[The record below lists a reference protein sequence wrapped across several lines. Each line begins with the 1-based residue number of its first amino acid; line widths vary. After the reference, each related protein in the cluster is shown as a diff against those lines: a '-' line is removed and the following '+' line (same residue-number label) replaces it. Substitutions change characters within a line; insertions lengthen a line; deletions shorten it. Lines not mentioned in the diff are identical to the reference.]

1 MKLIK
6 EVLKIYIEKKTHIFW
21 NFTAISVLNKFKPDN
36 RPAIDTV
43 FTLKCFFN
51 VTTNNKKETINL
63 YWCTCCTE
71 HRKKDKII
79 CIIYTIK
86 DYNPV
91 IIIGFTNLIFF
102 FRFSFDVPAMWYARD
117 HEERSFKSIN
127 REEKNC
133 YVQSTSC
140 LYWLD
145 VTRAPRQQ
153 LYFFDSELFCTS
165 KG

>member
-1 MKLIK
+1 MKRIK
-6 EVLKIYIEKKTHIFW
+6 EVLKIYIEKNPTSVEISPS
-21 NFTAISVLNKFKPDN
+21 AISVLNRFKPDN

-63 YWCTCCTE
+63 YWCACCTE

-102 FRFSFDVPAMWYARD
+102 FRFSFDVPPCGMLVIM
-117 HEERSFKSIN
+117 K
-127 REEKNC
+127 
-133 YVQSTSC
+133 
-140 LYWLD
+140 
-145 VTRAPRQQ
+145 
-153 LYFFDSELFCTS
+153 
-165 KG
+165 KGRLNL

>member
-6 EVLKIYIEKKTHIFW
+6 EVLKIYIEKKTKHICW
-21 NFTAISVLNKFKPDN
+21 NFTAISVLNRFKPDI
-36 RPAIDTV
+36 RRAIDTV

-91 IIIGFTNLIFF
+91 IIIGFTNLGFFF
-102 FRFSFDVPAMWYARD
+102 FRFSFEVPPCGMLVIM
-117 HEERSFKSIN
+117 K
-127 REEKNC
+127 
-133 YVQSTSC
+133 
-140 LYWLD
+140 
-145 VTRAPRQQ
+145 
-153 LYFFDSELFCTS
+153 
-165 KG
+165 KGRLNL

>member
-6 EVLKIYIEKKTHIFW
+6 EVLKIYIEKKPT
-21 NFTAISVLNKFKPDN
+21 SV
-36 RPAIDTV
+36 DTV

-63 YWCTCCTE
+63 YWCACCTE

-91 IIIGFTNLIFF
+91 IIIGFTNLVFF
-102 FRFSFDVPAMWYARD
+102 
-117 HEERSFKSIN
+117 
-127 REEKNC
+127 
-133 YVQSTSC
+133 
-140 LYWLD
+140 L
-145 VTRAPRQQ
+145 
-153 LYFFDSELFCTS
+153 
-165 KG
+165 

>member
-6 EVLKIYIEKKTHIFW
+6 EVLKIYIEKKKHICW
-21 NFTAISVLNKFKPDN
+21 NFTAISVLNRFKPDN
-36 RPAIDTV
+36 RPANDTV

-63 YWCTCCTE
+63 YWCACCTE

-91 IIIGFTNLIFF
+91 IIIGFTNLVFF
-102 FRFSFDVPAMWYARD
+102 FYRFSFEVPPCGMLVIM
-117 HEERSFKSIN
+117 K
-127 REEKNC
+127 
-133 YVQSTSC
+133 
-140 LYWLD
+140 
-145 VTRAPRQQ
+145 
-153 LYFFDSELFCTS
+153 
-165 KG
+165 KGRLNL